1 MDAAEHLRFVAK
13 QLANELQSVANMKEV
28 TNSPPLL
35 GAYAE
40 AAVRRL
46 VVRMVSPMR
55 VCTGAI
61 LDFPQPAKLR
71 QIDAIV
77 WAPYPAPAIL
87 EAEGFGLVPRRSAF
101 GVLEVKRSN
110 YSDVDDLLEDFAETF
125 SPAKPVNWSM
135 STDSSMFTT
144 PGMGVVCVLEKKVS
158 KRLASVFD
166 SQRAVAIIKAID
178 GRAPEVCA
186 EGILRLINFL
196 GTVSWRY
203 HQQMA
208 YPQFPLLSADLASS
222 GSKYYL

>member
-1 MDAAEHLRFVAK
+1 MDVTQHMQFITK
-13 QLANELQSVANMKEV
+13 QLARELQLVAGMKEV
-28 TNSPPLL
+28 TSSPPLL

-46 VVRMVSPMR
+46 VHRMVSPMR
-55 VCTGAI
+55 VCSGAI
-61 LDFPQPAKLR
+61 LDFPQPDKLR
-71 QIDAIV
+71 QIDAII

-87 EAEGFGLVPRRSAF
+87 EAEGFGLVPRSSAF

-110 YSDVDDLLEDFAETF
+110 YSDVDNALEDFASAF
-125 SPAKPVNWSM
+125 SSAKPVNLSM
-135 STDSSMFTT
+135 STDYSMFIT
-144 PGMGVVCVLEKKVS
+144 PGMGVVCLLEKKVS
-158 KRLASVFD
+158 ERLASLFD

-178 GRAPEVCA
+178 GREPEVCA